1 MPTLYVMVG
10 LPGSG
15 KSTFLEFI
23 DDPEFNDIP
32 FVYSTDRY
40 IEKVAGLLGRSYN
53 QVFKD
58 YINLATKY
66 MNDML
71 TTVVKQGTNVY
82 WDQTNMSSK
91 KRIGILSRF
100 PKTYHKVCYCIVPP
114 RSADEW
120 AELNSRILLRA
131 EHTGKMIPPHIVESM
146 ADTYVE
152 PTLDEGF
159 DEVYLYDIYGNKIM
173 VDITLES

>member
-23 DDPEFNDIP
+23 DDPEFDDIP

-40 IEKVAGLLGRSYN
+40 IEKVAGMLGRSYN

-100 PKTYHKVCYCIVPP
+100 PKSYRKVCYCIMPP
-114 RSADEW
+114 RDDDEW
-120 AELNSRILLRA
+120 AELNRRLASR
-131 EHTGKMIPPHIVESM
+131 EGKTIPRHIIESM
-146 ADTYVE
+146 ADSYVE

-159 DEVYLYDIYGNKIM
+159 DEVYLFGIN
-173 VDITLES
+173 EN

>member
-15 KSTFLEFI
+15 KSTFLNFV
-23 DDPEFNDIP
+23 DQPEFEPNMP
-32 FVYSTDRY
+32 FIYSTDRY
-40 IEKVAGLLGRSYN
+40 LEKVAGLLGRSYN

-58 YINLATKY
+58 YIKLATKY

-71 TTVVKQGTNVY
+71 TTAVKQGTNVY

-100 PKTYHKVCYCIVPP
+100 PKTYRKVCICRVPP
-114 RSADEW
+114 RNEDEW
-120 AELNSRILLRA
+120 AELNSRILHRA
-131 EHTGKMIPPHIVESM
+131 EHTGKMIPSHIVESM
-146 ADTYVE
+146 ADSYVE

-159 DEVYLYDIYGNKIM
+159 DEVLLFDIYGNK
-173 VDITLES
+173 LNG